1 MKLYLYEKFRKYG
14 YDNELAPETV
24 KIEIMI
30 NLKYICTRNE
40 TGAVMYHPLRLKATH
55 FLVSSLTVMAVSEL
69 GEQNKDVCLVFCEK
83 D

>member
-1 MKLYLYEKFRKYG
+1 MKLYIYEKFRKYG
-14 YDNELAPETV
+14 HDNELAPETV
-24 KIEIMI
+24 KNEIMH
-30 NLKYICTRNE
+30 NLEYICARNKK
-40 TGAVMYHPLRLKATH
+40 GADMYHPLRLRATH